1 VEHNPLA
8 QPLPL
13 LAERTFGQV
22 GFDADLSAGHQL
34 VYRAAIGYTVQFVAL
49 GVGQY
54 ALEGQFDV
62 QGIFAFLLLAVIAF
76 DLDRDTG
83 QRDVFLFG
91 VHLQGHGLAGAEGG
105 VEVVMGFWRS
115 AFAADIFGYI
125 GKQFVLIDL
134 DAVTKT
140 FGGNGIDGNS
150 HGKPRRLQENHSIKK
165 DPEVIEHSCKFAF
178 HFLALMNPR
187 PCCGVYAVPT
197 FRRSPVPLFRYS
209 VACLL
214 VFACHVASAREY
226 AYSDA
231 HLHYVDFFQ
240 ETAGMPK
247 LLKAMADNCI
257 EHVMISGIP
266 VAKKWHEDEPKRPRY
281 YAGDD
286 ADAYWYSA
294 TDVIVAA
301 AVNSLPPGQR
311 QYFHP
316 FLSGFN
322 PNDKNSAAHIQRMLD
337 LNPGLWQGIGEVFT
351 RHDDLT
357 ALTSGDTPRANNE
370 AMTRIYHLAA
380 ENDLPVMLHSNI
392 TSKREKNP
400 LYLAEVEEPLRNHP
414 HTRFIWAHAGT
425 SAEIHRHQTRL
436 DFLLPTLTR
445 MLEAYPNLFVDLS
458 WSMLTPYLLDEQG
471 KPRGEWLKLVERFP
485 ERFMLGSDVVGRF
498 NKLGK
503 EMRGFDPFL
512 DALPEDVARKV
523 ARDNFLAILPRSL

>member
-1 VEHNPLA
+1 MLRTRLSLA
-8 QPLPL
+8 
-13 LAERTFGQV
+13 
-22 GFDADLSAGHQL
+22 
-34 VYRAAIGYTVQFVAL
+34 
-49 GVGQY
+49 
-54 ALEGQFDV
+54 
-62 QGIFAFLLLAVIAF
+62 LLLAASSLVVQA
-76 DLDRDTG
+76 RD
-83 QRDVFLFG
+83 
-91 VHLQGHGLAGAEGG
+91 
-105 VEVVMGFWRS
+105 
-115 AFAADIFGYI
+115 
-125 GKQFVLIDL
+125 
-134 DAVTKT
+134 
-140 FGGNGIDGNS
+140 
-150 HGKPRRLQENHSIKK
+150 
-165 DPEVIEHSCKFAF
+165 
-178 HFLALMNPR
+178 
-187 PCCGVYAVPT
+187 
-197 FRRSPVPLFRYS
+197 
-209 VACLL
+209 
-214 VFACHVASAREY
+214 Y

-240 ETAGMPK
+240 ETAGMDK
-247 LLKAMADNCI
+247 LLKAMAENRI

-301 AVNSLPPGQR
+301 AVNKLAAEQR
-311 QYFHP
+311 QHFHP
-316 FLSGFN
+316 FLAGFN

-380 ENDLPVMLHSNI
+380 ENDQPVMLHSNI
-392 TSKREKNP
+392 TSKRERNP

-425 SAEIHRHQTRL
+425 SKEIHRHQVQM
-436 DFLLPTLTR
+436 DFLLPTLNR
-445 MLEAYPNLFVDLS
+445 MLEAYPNLYIDLS
-458 WSMLTPYLLDEQG
+458 WSMLRPYLLDEAGQ
-471 KPRGEWLKLVERFP
+471 PRPEWVKLVERFP

-503 EMRGFDPFL
+503 EMRRFDPFL

-523 ARDNFLAILPRSL
+523 ARDNFLAILPKSPRNGVTP

>member
-1 VEHNPLA
+1 MLRTRLSLA
-8 QPLPL
+8 
-13 LAERTFGQV
+13 
-22 GFDADLSAGHQL
+22 
-34 VYRAAIGYTVQFVAL
+34 
-49 GVGQY
+49 
-54 ALEGQFDV
+54 
-62 QGIFAFLLLAVIAF
+62 LLLVAAS
-76 DLDRDTG
+76 LAAQARD
-83 QRDVFLFG
+83 
-91 VHLQGHGLAGAEGG
+91 
-105 VEVVMGFWRS
+105 
-115 AFAADIFGYI
+115 
-125 GKQFVLIDL
+125 
-134 DAVTKT
+134 
-140 FGGNGIDGNS
+140 
-150 HGKPRRLQENHSIKK
+150 
-165 DPEVIEHSCKFAF
+165 
-178 HFLALMNPR
+178 
-187 PCCGVYAVPT
+187 
-197 FRRSPVPLFRYS
+197 
-209 VACLL
+209 
-214 VFACHVASAREY
+214 Y

-240 ETAGMPK
+240 ETAGMDK
-247 LLKAMADNCI
+247 LLKAMAENRI

-301 AVNSLPPGQR
+301 AVNKLAPERR
-311 QYFHP
+311 QHFHP
-316 FLSGFN
+316 FLAGFN

-392 TSKREKNP
+392 TSKRERNP
-400 LYLAEVEEPLRNHP
+400 LYLAEVEESLRNHP

-425 SAEIHRHQTRL
+425 SKEIHRHQVQM
-436 DFLLPTLTR
+436 DFLLPTLNR
-445 MLEAYPNLFVDLS
+445 MLEAYPNLYIDLS
-458 WSMLTPYLLDEQG
+458 WSMLTPYLLDGAGQ
-471 KPRGEWLKLVERFP
+471 PRPEWVKLVERFP

-503 EMRGFDPFL
+503 EMRRFDPFL

-523 ARDNFLAILPRSL
+523 ARDNFLAILPKSPRNGVTP

>member
-1 VEHNPLA
+1 MPWTRLSLA
-8 QPLPL
+8 
-13 LAERTFGQV
+13 
-22 GFDADLSAGHQL
+22 
-34 VYRAAIGYTVQFVAL
+34 
-49 GVGQY
+49 
-54 ALEGQFDV
+54 
-62 QGIFAFLLLAVIAF
+62 LLLAATSLAVHA
-76 DLDRDTG
+76 RD
-83 QRDVFLFG
+83 
-91 VHLQGHGLAGAEGG
+91 
-105 VEVVMGFWRS
+105 
-115 AFAADIFGYI
+115 
-125 GKQFVLIDL
+125 
-134 DAVTKT
+134 
-140 FGGNGIDGNS
+140 
-150 HGKPRRLQENHSIKK
+150 
-165 DPEVIEHSCKFAF
+165 
-178 HFLALMNPR
+178 
-187 PCCGVYAVPT
+187 
-197 FRRSPVPLFRYS
+197 
-209 VACLL
+209 
-214 VFACHVASAREY
+214 Y

-240 ETAGMPK
+240 ETAGMDK
-247 LLKAMADNCI
+247 LLKAMADNRI

-301 AVNSLPPGQR
+301 AVTKLTPEQR
-311 QYFHP
+311 QHFHP

-392 TSKREKNP
+392 TSKRERNP
-400 LYLAEVEEPLRNHP
+400 LYLAEVEESLRNHP

-425 SAEIHRHQTRL
+425 SKEIHRHQVQM
-436 DFLLPTLTR
+436 DFLLPTLSR
-445 MLEAYPNLFVDLS
+445 LLEAYPNLYIDLS
-458 WSMLTPYLLDEQG
+458 WSMLTPYLLDDAD
-471 KPRGEWLKLVERFP
+471 KPRPEWTALVERFP

-503 EMRGFDPFL
+503 EMHRFEPFL
-512 DALPEDVARKV
+512 DALPEDIAHKV
-523 ARDNFLAILPRSL
+523 ARDNFLAILPKAPRDLPPR